1 MIMACVWEAK
11 SAELLTT
18 PNVPEVEKDIKM
30 DMPIKGGGVQEVTF
44 KTVDCMQILGSMVD
58 SMGTP
63 RSLLQNRLA
72 AAQRA
77 YWTKIRL
84 WRGRSQRKDKLL
96 AWTRFIHPIAL
107 HGLRTIHI
115 GRQLLH
121 TIRTWEMN
129 MLRNMMKFRRRVY
142 KSVAGEVTVENQK
155 LFNKRTNALL
165 HGYFED
171 TDTYPLHE
179 KVLKMVFKEAWR
191 LKNPTQQLAGGA
203 DYLRGIKDDMW
214 WNGLKDL
221 SGNKRTTGD
230 TKHRRSGPT
239 TSWETPLVQ
248 GVGADWRDRREQ
260 SSKEEWKERSDEA
273 CEALGRK
280 WDLWLRSKTKSE
292 EKEPPKKKQKV
303 EEVKPTQKWRQE
315 DSQYSGCP
323 GKILLVTDNESL
335 SKIVN
340 GA

>member
-1 MIMACVWEAK
+1 
-11 SAELLTT
+11 
-18 PNVPEVEKDIKM
+18 
-30 DMPIKGGGVQEVTF
+30 
-44 KTVDCMQILGSMVD
+44 MV
-58 SMGTP
+58 
-63 RSLLQNRLA
+63 
-72 AAQRA
+72 
-77 YWTKIRL
+77 I
-84 WRGRSQRKDKLL
+84 
-96 AWTRFIHPIAL
+96 
-107 HGLRTIHI
+107 LRT
-115 GRQLLH
+115 
-121 TIRTWEMN
+121 RT
-129 MLRNMMKFRRRVY
+129 L
-142 KSVAGEVTVENQK
+142 T
-155 LFNKRTNALL
+155 
-165 HGYFED
+165 
-171 TDTYPLHE
+171 PLHE

-248 GVGADWRDRREQ
+248 GIGADWRGRRDQ

-273 CEALGRK
+273 CESLGRK

-292 EKEPPKKKQKV
+292 DKEPPKKKQKV

-315 DSQYSGCP
+315 DSHYSGCP

-340 GA
+340 GAEVYTGDDVGTRGSLATTTELLVEAQEKGWTTRDHHRDFALWRPREWNQLADYYANYCMNTKCTWQKT

>member
-1 MIMACVWEAK
+1 
-11 SAELLTT
+11 
-18 PNVPEVEKDIKM
+18 
-30 DMPIKGGGVQEVTF
+30 
-44 KTVDCMQILGSMVD
+44 MV
-58 SMGTP
+58 
-63 RSLLQNRLA
+63 
-72 AAQRA
+72 
-77 YWTKIRL
+77 I
-84 WRGRSQRKDKLL
+84 
-96 AWTRFIHPIAL
+96 
-107 HGLRTIHI
+107 LRT
-115 GRQLLH
+115 
-121 TIRTWEMN
+121 RT
-129 MLRNMMKFRRRVY
+129 L
-142 KSVAGEVTVENQK
+142 T
-155 LFNKRTNALL
+155 
-165 HGYFED
+165 
-171 TDTYPLHE
+171 PLHE

-191 LKNPTQQLAGGA
+191 LKKPTQQLAGGA

-260 SSKEEWKERSDEA
+260 SSKEEWKEQSDET

-280 WDLWLRSKTKSE
+280 WDLWLRSKTKS
-292 EKEPPKKKQKV
+292 KEQAPPKKKAKV

-340 GA
+340 GAEVYTGDDDGTRGSLATTTELLVEAQEKGWTTRDHHREISLCGDPGSGTN